1 MRREAE
7 QQAKYQATRG
17 AKRGAT
23 LPTEGAK
30 LSTSDELPISD
41 AARAEEAAIQAFRNS
56 RVAPLLARVR
66 ASTAGAP
73 GAPGAPAGAAGAP
86 AGGATRLVTLRCAGG
101 EP

>member
-66 ASTAGAP
+66 ASTAGA
-73 GAPGAPAGAAGAP
+73 AGAPAGAAGAP